1 MTIDFELNTFSQE
14 PVVGQLDFKLN
25 LNVIP
30 CQYLENTTTKQA
42 IQGDLVVLS
51 AGGSKLPTVKNVEA
65 TDTFDADKVY
75 GIVPFVRKKNTYVDK
90 DMISVAFQGTVV
102 YLKAGATLSCGD
114 VVGYDV
120 ATKTIVAYDST
131 ETTMVKLGNVLA
143 DCVENDIVRVL
154 LK

>member
-14 PVVGQLDFKLN
+14 PIVGQLDLKLN

-30 CQYLENTTTKQA
+30 CQFVKDTTTEVVN
-42 IQGDLVVLS
+42 GDLVVMS
-51 AGGSKLPTVKNVEA
+51 AGGSKLPTVKPVEA

-75 GIVPFVRKKNTYVDK
+75 GVVPFVRKKNIYTDK